1 MKKSLSLIMALM
13 LVVLSLFTFNIKS
26 NIKAQELTD
35 DQIIDIELNNI
46 YVPSETIFS
55 FPLVTDSAYNSDIT
69 WTSNN
74 EEVITIKNGWAVV
87 NRPTDS
93 DKEVTLTVTIKRE
106 SLSKEK
112 EFKVT
117 VLKGETETNSYK
129 INYTLNGGEN
139 NPNNPT
145 TYKVGETP
153 KLLNPTNGTV
163 EFLGWYLNGE
173 LITELPLGLSGD
185 INVVAKWGAATLTSI
200 EVLEKPIK
208 LEYNAFDKF
217 DAAGLVI
224 RAYYNDSEHSYIDI
238 DSTNQDLQY
247 DKAILHGNDTKV
259 IITYHGLQ
267 TEVEIKVNKIN
278 YDLSNIKFDKVET
291 TYDGLEHVALISG
304 TLPEGV
310 KVNYSNNKLTNVG
323 ELTAVA
329 SFEYDEE
336 NYNKP
341 ADLTTT
347 IKINKAQLQAKVQ
360 DVQIKPGDTPVY
372 TVVFSGFVNGENEE
386 VLDDEIVF
394 IDNLNDDYSKPG
406 TYQVGLKE
414 MFDNNYEIIRFGGT
428 LTITEGEYVLDV
440 LEETLVKTY
449 NGQNQMFDV
458 LVKQG
463 NQTITTKELE
473 FKLVDG
479 TEFTGATNVGK
490 YEVTVSLKD
499 GDAESLTVTFE
510 ITKAIYD
517 LSKVEF
523 EDITVTFD
531 GNTHELVY
539 NNIPE
544 GLKVVVEGETK
555 LTNVGYVEAT
565 ISFVNENN
573 NYNDV
578 TTTISAT
585 LTINK
590 ANLSNVEFS
599 ELPDVSF
606 TGEAHEPKVSGKL
619 GEYVLTENDY
629 TITYDRN
636 TDIGT
641 AYVILN
647 GKGNFEGEVQL
658 TFEITESDLA
668 KVRKAKEELEKQI
681 TELPETFVLET
692 TNKSQVTWL
701 STSTALMINED
712 GTYKA
717 ILVENA
723 NEVVVYALVQYN
735 NAVDYARFTF
745 TLPVKDTDTNIE
757 IENVESNITIKAEQ
771 LNDTTLANYTVE
783 GENVI
788 FGYDISLIKE
798 NASVQPNNKVTVRIP
813 IPTEYLENT
822 TLKVYHVTQ
831 NGNVDMNAIPENGYL
846 VFETDSFSHYFV
858 TIEKVEEE
866 IKNITIEELLTKET
880 STEVYY
886 EISGT
891 VTDIKN
897 STYGNFILEDETG
910 SIYVYGLTKDKLTS
924 NDKSFSTLEIKVGD
938 IVTIVGPLTEYNG
951 DIQFGGQTTPA
962 YYVSHTSPEYEVT
975 LEVEGQGQ
983 AELSANK
990 VENGKTVT
998 LTVSAN
1004 TGYKLSSIKA
1014 NDKNITVI
1022 AEQIEYEITVNGQTI
1037 VKVTFVED
1045 TGEEPV
1051 EPDTPLK
1058 ENQAYTISAANA
1070 NGILYFNGTQSSG
1083 RFNGS
1088 LKESEA
1094 TQVFVEIID
1103 GKYKIYFF
1111 IETVKTYVVMA
1122 DKAAGGS
1129 FTNDSAAATI
1139 FEWNEEKLTL
1149 VVEDDTNN
1157 RAFGSGAT
1165 STYANFS
1172 CYDISGDYNW
1182 GKFTPVDGTTPEQ
1195 PETPT
1200 EYTLTLN
1207 PDGGTLEETEIKF
1220 TDYTKVNLP
1229 TNINKDGYTFLG
1241 WYEGNTKVEKLTDNR
1256 NYTLTAKWEQS
1267 SSGGEEEPENP
1278 DQPSESYF
1286 VKVTEDQTD
1295 WSGTYLIV
1303 YETDSVAF
1311 DGSLAKLDAGNN
1323 IIKVT
1328 IQEGKIAYNESLMNS
1343 TFTISATD
1351 GGYLLKAAQGS
1362 YVGLGSYKNG
1372 LSSDKEYINKII
1384 FTSEGNVDIYCET
1397 SGGNVTLKFNNTSGE
1412 NNYRFRYYKS
1422 GQQSIALYK
1431 LVEGQSSSN

>member
-163 EFLGWYLNGE
+163 EFLGWYLNDE

-224 RAYYNDSEHSYIDI
+224 RAYYNDNTSKNI

-463 NQTITTKELE
+463 NQNITTKELE
-473 FKLVDG
+473 FKLNDG

-499 GDAESLTVTFE
+499 GEAESLTVTFE
-510 ITKAIYD
+510 ITKATYD

-590 ANLSNVEFS
+590 ANLSDVEFS

-606 TGEAHEPKVSGKL
+606 TGEAHEPKVNGKL

-783 GENVI
+783 GENVV

-846 VFETDSFSHYFV
+846 VFETESFSHYFV

-1157 RAFGSGAT
+1157 RAFGIGAT

-1195 PETPT
+1195 PDTPT

-1207 PDGGTLEETEIKF
+1207 PDGGTLEQTEIKF
-1220 TDYTKVNLP
+1220 TDYTEVNLP
-1229 TNINKDGYTFLG
+1229 TNITKDGYTFLG
-1241 WYEGNTKVEKLTDNR
+1241 WFEGETKVEKLTDNR

-1303 YETDSVAF
+1303 YEDKNMAF
-1311 DGSLAKLDAGNN
+1311 NGSLETLDAASNYQS
-1323 IIKVT
+1323 VT
-1328 IQEGKIAYNESLMNS
+1328 IENGKIKLTDATKAI
-1343 TFTISATD
+1343 TFIISKSGDNYLIKSA
-1351 GGYLLKAAQGS
+1351 GGYYIGNTSDANKL
-1362 YVGLGSYKNG
+1362 
-1372 LSSDKEYINKII
+1372 LSSTSPEYTNTITLEDDGTIKIVG
-1384 FTSEGNVDIYCET
+1384 SGNSVLRFNAS
-1397 SGGNVTLKFNNTSGE
+1397 SGQE
-1412 NNYRFRYYKS
+1412 RFRYFKS
-1422 GQQSIALYK
+1422 GTYTQQKAIALYK